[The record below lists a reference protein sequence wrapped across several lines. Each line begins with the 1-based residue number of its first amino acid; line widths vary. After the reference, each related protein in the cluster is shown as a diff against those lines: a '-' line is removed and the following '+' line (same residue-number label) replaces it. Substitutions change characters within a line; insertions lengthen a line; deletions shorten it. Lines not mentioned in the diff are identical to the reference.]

1 MTTADLRRLR
11 NYGSNKKY
19 VHEVAGVNS
28 RLDELQA
35 AFLRVRLRTLD
46 KENDQRR
53 AIAARYTE
61 GLRTLPGITTPVS
74 VAGAVPVYHLYVIR
88 SKQRDALAAY
98 LNEHK
103 IGCLVH
109 YPTAPHMQAAYAEL
123 ALALDSLPLARA
135 AAAETL
141 SLPMWP
147 GMSKRKSTRSS
158 TAYANSARS
167 NEPMSLPVSV
177 IVPIFN
183 QETMRFGPSTACA
196 RRLTTIFRS
205 LSSMTDPATA
215 APSASGSISARRSR
229 CLNRRMPA
237 PARRSTRACASRRGH
252 HRAHGR
258 RRHRHARSDHPSGSH
273 SRHREWDVVFP
284 SPSSSMRQAP
294 RSGMGSIRFSSP
306 RESTYCAACFRRQL
320 SLRPFRNHAAQRD
333 RCRRPLPRGADP
345 TSGLRLL
352 VARGGSRLSAGAV
365 RPPHRRLSSPH
376 RQFVGRDAGPGHTHR
391 NSHRPGKRTAD
402 GAAQRSATDLPG
414 VHATGRRSRGSVEPV
429 RTKRGIA
436 RPPKA
441 GSQDAWPDEGHRL
454 CQDTQGAAAGT
465 KPHLFRYIYNAGNAI
480 R

>member
-1 MTTADLRRLR
+1 MKSRASIPGSTNCRRHSCES
-11 NYGSNKKY
+11 G
-19 VHEVAGVNS
+19 
-28 RLDELQA
+28 
-35 AFLRVRLRTLD
+35 FVRWI
-46 KENDQRR
+46 KNDQRR

-183 QETMRFGPSTACA
+183 QGDYALRAIDSLCAQTYDNLQIIVVDDGSSDGSAKRVRQHFGAKITLLEQENAGPSAALNAGLRIAQGDIIALMGGDDIATQDRITHQAAILGTA
-196 RRLTTIFRS
+196 
-205 LSSMTDPATA
+205 
-215 APSASGSISARRSR
+215 
-229 CLNRRMPA
+229 N
-237 PARRSTRACASRRGH
+237 
-252 HRAHGR
+252 
-258 RRHRHARSDHPSGSH
+258 
-273 SRHREWDVVFP
+273 WDVVFS

-306 RESTYCAACFRRQL
+306 RESNLLR
-320 SLRPFRNHAAQRD
+320 SLFSTTTIFA
-333 RCRRPLPRGADP
+333 PLPQP
-345 TSGLRLL
+345 C
-352 VARGGSRLSAGAV
+352 
-365 RPPHRRLSSPH
+365 
-376 RQFVGRDAGPGHTHR
+376 
-391 NSHRPGKRTAD
+391 
-402 GAAQRSATDLPG
+402 GAA
-414 VHATGRRSRGSVEPV
+414 
-429 RTKRGIA
+429 
-436 RPPKA
+436 
-441 GSQDAWPDEGHRL
+441 
-454 CQDTQGAAAGT
+454 
-465 KPHLFRYIYNAGNAI
+465 
-480 R
+480 